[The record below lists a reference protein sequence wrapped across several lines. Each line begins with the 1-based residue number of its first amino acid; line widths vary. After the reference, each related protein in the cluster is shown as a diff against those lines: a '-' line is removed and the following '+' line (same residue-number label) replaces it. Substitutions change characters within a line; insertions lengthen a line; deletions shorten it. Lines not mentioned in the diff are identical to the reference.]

1 MNRIFAQ
8 RKTNISNIGFYAK
21 VTIASN
27 IDNFFQFY
35 FICLKP
41 SQYALSFIC
50 LFSFFLVI
58 LFRVRIFT
66 LSLSYGSKFSS
77 TCNLGSLL
85 GLSQV
90 PVFSQVPLLVLD
102 YRWSVAQSTYLLKDC
117 YLQLVLNPHCSQTL
131 LQKQLEYRL
140 MLLTRLL
147 LA

>member
-1 MNRIFAQ
+1 MELLSQYSDEKHYKATVLVDNMRGTACSKNHIKLFLDNFWNWCKSSKMNRIFAQ

-85 GLSQV
+85 GLS
-90 PVFSQVPLLVLD
+90 
-102 YRWSVAQSTYLLKDC
+102 
-117 YLQLVLNPHCSQTL
+117 
-131 LQKQLEYRL
+131 
-140 MLLTRLL
+140 
-147 LA
+147 